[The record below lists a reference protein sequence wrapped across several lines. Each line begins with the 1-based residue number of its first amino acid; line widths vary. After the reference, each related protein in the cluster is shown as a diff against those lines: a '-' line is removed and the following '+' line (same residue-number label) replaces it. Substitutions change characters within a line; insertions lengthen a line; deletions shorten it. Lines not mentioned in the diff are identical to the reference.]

1 MRSSVLVSTLS
12 ILSVFLLGGLV
23 TTAAQA
29 DENGTGAEDPPT
41 TTAQSEEKV
50 PETEDT
56 EIRTTIG
63 GNNQDP
69 SVLLQEIQQRRTEKD
84 SLFKVS
90 PLRPLHDG
98 ADKWHAN
105 LKQKAHIDL
114 GTSIHH
120 LFQFLSES
128 LPGTDDWGTATD
140 MDITGTW
147 ALTER
152 GKPTQ
157 GGITLHLETRW
168 NWGTT
173 GPMSLGPQSL
183 GMLQSTG
190 NTYEAYWPAMIIR
203 NFYWQMGST
212 KSKWALRLGKVTID
226 GILGTTKHLTP
237 TTSCLTFACT
247 GAFAIGLPDSGLG
260 VIGVWHFN
268 DRVKLLGSFHNANSN
283 RYDLGEIGKGDFFT
297 ALDLGVKI
305 APKTEKAG
313 YSHVVVWHNDGTFDG
328 HAINGSTGKE
338 GSGYYLLYEQ
348 ELSKDGN
355 WVAIFKW
362 GQAFDGSAYFDR
374 QASASLVLYDPHF
387 ISSISNDATGIS
399 LNWVDPSKAGTRN
412 ESNVEIWYRFPF
424 FPSLDTTL
432 SYMAIINPAMDPN
445 NDFASAFSLRL
456 VSVF

>member
-1 MRSSVLVSTLS
+1 MA
-12 ILSVFLLGGLV
+12 
-23 TTAAQA
+23 AAQEEQDVTAIA
-29 DENGTGAEDPPT
+29 DTVFREG
-41 TTAQSEEKV
+41 
-50 PETEDT
+50 
-56 EIRTTIG
+56 IG

-69 SVLLQEIQQRRTEKD
+69 SIMLEEIGQRRTERE

-90 PLRPLHDG
+90 PLQPLHDA
-98 ADKWHAN
+98 ADKWHDK
-105 LKQKAHIDL
+105 LYESTHIKL
-114 GTSIHH
+114 GTSVHQ
-120 LFQFLSES
+120 LFQGLSES
-128 LPGTDDWGTATD
+128 LPGTDSWGTAID
-140 MDITGTW
+140 VDIIGTW
-147 ALTER
+147 ELINR
-152 GKPTQ
+152 GEPTQ
-157 GGITLHLETRW
+157 GSLTMHLETRW
-168 NWGTT
+168 DWGTT
-173 GPMSLGPQSL
+173 GPMALGVPSL
-183 GMLQSTG
+183 GMLQNTG
-190 NTYEAYWPAMIIR
+190 NTYDKYVPIMIIR
-203 NFYWQMGST
+203 NLYWQTGGT
-212 KSKWALRLGKVTID
+212 KSKWALRLGKVTVD

-260 VIGVWHFN
+260 IVGVWHFN
-268 DRVKLLGSFHNANSN
+268 DRVKLLGSFHNANSD
-283 RYDLGEIGKGDFFT
+283 RHDLGVLGKGDFFT

-313 YSHVVVWHNDGTFDG
+313 YSHVIVWHNDGTFDG

-374 QASASLVLYDPHF
+374 QASASLVVYDPHF
-387 ISSISNDATGIS
+387 ISRIRNDATGIS
-399 LNWVDPSKAGTRN
+399 LNWVDPSAAGSRD

-432 SYMAIINPAMDPN
+432 SYMAIINPALDPN

-456 VSVF
+456 VAVF

>member
-1 MRSSVLVSTLS
+1 MRFSVLVP
-12 ILSVFLLGGLV
+12 ILSVFLLGSLV

-50 PETEDT
+50 TEIEDT
-56 EIRTTIG
+56 EVRQSIG
-63 GNNQDP
+63 ANDQDP
-69 SVLLQEIQQRRTEKD
+69 EVLLQEIQQRRTEKD
-84 SLFKVS
+84 SLFKVF
-90 PLRPLHDG
+90 PLKPLHDA
-98 ADKWHAN
+98 ADAWHEKLYEN
-105 LKQKAHIDL
+105 THIKL
-114 GTSIHH
+114 GTSVHH
-120 LFQFLSES
+120 LFQWLSES

-147 ALTER
+147 DLTNR
-152 GKPTQ
+152 GKPNQ
-157 GGITLHLETRW
+157 GSLTLQLETRW

-173 GPMSLGPQSL
+173 GPMALGPTSL
-183 GMLQSTG
+183 GMLQNTG
-190 NTYEAYWPAMIIR
+190 NTYDKYVPVTIIR
-203 NFYWQMGST
+203 NLYWQMGGT
-212 KSKWALRLGKVTID
+212 KSKGALRLGWLTID
-226 GILGTTKHLTP
+226 SILGTTRHLTP

-260 VIGVWHFN
+260 VVGVWHFN
-268 DRVKLLGSFHNANSN
+268 DRVKLLGAVHDANSS
-283 RYDLGEIGKGDFFT
+283 RSDFGDVSTSEIFT

-313 YSHVVVWHNDGTFDG
+313 YSHLIVWHNDGTSDG
-328 HAINGSTGKE
+328 RPINGSTGKE
-338 GSGYYLLYEQ
+338 GWGYYLLHEQ

-355 WVAIFKW
+355 TVAVFKW

-374 QASASLVLYDPHF
+374 QASASLLIYDPHF
-387 ISSISNDATGIS
+387 IGRISNDATGIS
-399 LNWVDPSKAGTRN
+399 LNWVDPSAAGSRH

-432 SYMAIINPAMDPN
+432 SYMAIINPALDPD
-445 NDFASAFSLRL
+445 NDFASAFSIRL

>member
-1 MRSSVLVSTLS
+1 MKLSVLVP
-12 ILSVFLLGGLV
+12 IASVFLLVGPAMA
-23 TTAAQA
+23 AAQEEQDVTAIA
-29 DENGTGAEDPPT
+29 DTVF
-41 TTAQSEEKV
+41 SEG
-50 PETEDT
+50 
-56 EIRTTIG
+56 IG

-69 SVLLQEIQQRRTEKD
+69 SIMLEEIGQRRTERE
-84 SLFKVS
+84 SLVKVS
-90 PLRPLHDG
+90 PLQPLHDA
-98 ADKWHAN
+98 ADKWHDWLYEA
-105 LKQKAHIDL
+105 AHIKL
-114 GTSIHH
+114 GTSVHQ
-120 LFQFLSES
+120 LFQGLSES
-128 LPGTDDWGTATD
+128 LPGTDSWGTATD
-140 MDITGTW
+140 VDIIGTW
-147 ALTER
+147 ELANRGEPTLGSLTM
-152 GKPTQ
+152 
-157 GGITLHLETRW
+157 HLETRW

-338 GSGYYLLYEQ
+338 GWGYVLLYEQ
-348 ELSKDGN
+348 ELSQDGN
-355 WVAIFKW
+355 WVSIFKL
-362 GQAFDGSAYFDR
+362 GQAFNGSSVYDR
-374 QASASLVLYDPHF
+374 QATAALVLYDPHF
-387 ISSISNDATGIS
+387 ISRISNDAGGIALS
-399 LNWVDPSKAGTRN
+399 WVDPSAAGSRY
-412 ESNVEIWYRFPF
+412 ESNVEIWYRFPL

-432 SYMAIINPAMDPN
+432 SYMAIINPALDPN

-456 VSVF
+456 VTAF